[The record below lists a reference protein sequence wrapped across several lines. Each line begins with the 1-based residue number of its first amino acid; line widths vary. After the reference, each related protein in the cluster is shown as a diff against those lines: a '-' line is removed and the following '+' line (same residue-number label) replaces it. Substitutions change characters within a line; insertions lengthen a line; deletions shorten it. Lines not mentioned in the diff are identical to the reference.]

1 MDYLTLILCSLIG
14 LAAGILAGMFGI
26 GGAVLTTPAMRC
38 LLGVPGLIAL
48 GTPLPIVIPTA
59 ISGGL
64 VFYKKKKLKLRI
76 ALICGASGSFSTLVG
91 AWVTDLLGGEL
102 MMYITSGFIF
112 WLLLDLLLKK
122 KKR

>member
-1 MDYLTLILCSLIG
+1 
-14 LAAGILAGMFGI
+14 
-26 GGAVLTTPAMRC
+26 
-38 LLGVPGLIAL
+38 LIAL